1 MREAGETGE
10 TVVEGFDR
18 EPEWRPEAIV
28 QRWSE
33 EETEIGE
40 PSGVE
45 YGEVVVPGAESLLE
59 TTPLAYL
66 PPASWLAGPEP
77 WSDTALFS
85 ESDVRLG
92 RVPPPELVARELGE
106 RTQTGREVTAKRWPS
121 DWYARRFESSQES
134 DSDGEP
140 QLASEVSRST
150 VERVREL
157 VRTEGITSVPSVLGR
172 LQLSPEY
179 AEAVSEIVAECS

>member
-1 MREAGETGE
+1 L
-10 TVVEGFDR
+10 DHL
-18 EPEWRPEAIV
+18 PD
-28 QRWSE
+28 
-33 EETEIGE
+33 
-40 PSGVE
+40 PSV
-45 YGEVVVPGAESLLE
+45 LE
-59 TTPLAYL
+59 
-66 PPASWLAGPEP
+66 GPEP
-77 WSDTALFS
+77 WSDGWVVVPDVPIPDEGLEGASETTWAEHVRQTRPSDKWRVRDGVTEMLS
-85 ESDVRLG
+85 AQSPEWLTESDVRLG

-121 DWYARRFESSQES
+121 DWYARRFESSQQS

-157 VRTEGITSVPSVLGR
+157 VRAEGITSVPSVLGR

-179 AEAVSEIVAECS
+179 AETVSEIVAECS